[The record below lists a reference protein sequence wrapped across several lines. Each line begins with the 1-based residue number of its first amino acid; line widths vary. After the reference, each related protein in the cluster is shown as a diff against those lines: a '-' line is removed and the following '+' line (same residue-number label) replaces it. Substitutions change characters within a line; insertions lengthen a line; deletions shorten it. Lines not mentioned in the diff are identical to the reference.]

1 MEWIMRHL
9 VLMAFL
15 IAIVVPGK
23 ADPAGTDTELAKLLA
38 AIEAQGCSGGEV
50 DWDED
55 DQQFDVEESVCADG
69 RKYALK
75 FDAGFKFIGKKL
87 DDRWSPETLPGS
99 SKPAS
104 PSRGRDDPALPGQ
117 TQSFG
122 RGTALPADSLA
133 VPESAPALGR
143 T

>member
-1 MEWIMRHL
+1 MRHL

-15 IAIVVPGK
+15 VAIVVPAK
-23 ADPAGTDTELAKLLA
+23 ADPAGTYTELAKLLA

-50 DWDED
+50 DWDD
-55 DQQFDVEESVCADG
+55 DNQQFDVEESVCADG
-69 RKYALK
+69 GKYALR

-104 PSRGRDDPALPGQ
+104 PLRARDEPARPQCQIG
-117 TQSFG
+117 
-122 RGTALPADSLA
+122 P
-133 VPESAPALGR
+133 GR
-143 T
+143 TGHVLPPDRERRCTGASSRSSAKQG